1 MGDKGKLPPLDATYS
16 TTNFESMSYEDMLAM
31 VRSVDPTAIM
41 GRGTALID
49 AQTEI
54 EKIGTE
60 LKEHVSRTTWKGKGG
75 DAFREWGDDFAKQTI
90 KLADYAGAAGT
101 SLQTAGQALSE
112 VSKVIQGHSDAT
124 GMCYADEEKEKARLK
139 AVDKARNEAIPQMN
153 KLASYYM
160 MAQQTISSQE
170 EPVFK
175 PLPEAAL
182 PEKPVGG
189 GKSSYGPS
197 SGGNSGTHSVSTVP
211 ITGGSAGAGG
221 SAGTYHHVTTQPVD
235 GGSSSV
241 TNVSAHTPQHVGVD
255 PVAPGAPDT
264 TGTNIDTVT
273 MPEAPPVTATPP
285 TSGPPLTQVGGGGGQ
300 NNIPPVVLPTQ
311 TGPTGPGGNRRTIPV
326 GPSTDGN
333 LRTNPIGPGADGNRH
348 TTTPVT
354 PVGRGGAES
363 VRPPITRADPGIHGG
378 TPGRSVTGPVAGGQ
392 RGTVIGGEHPPAGR
406 SMMGGHGMGA
416 VGSPAGRGGVGGAAG
431 SRRLVTQPGGAVGE
445 ARGGGAGREF
455 TPGGSGLVRD
465 PARPGAMGPMG
476 GAMGGSQSARRRPQ
490 RRDGENPDYLV
501 EDEETWATGD
511 DVVPPVID

>member
-1 MGDKGKLPPLDATYS
+1 MGDKGKLPPLNACYL
-16 TTNFESMSYEDMLAM
+16 TTDFENMSYEDMLAM

-75 DAFREWGDDFAKQTI
+75 DAFREWGDDFAKETI

-124 GMCYADEEKEKARLK
+124 SVCYADEAKEKARLE

-153 KLASYYM
+153 KLASYYI

-175 PLPEAAL
+175 PLPEAVL
-182 PEKPVGG
+182 PKSPVDG
-189 GKSSYGPS
+189 GKTSYGGS
-197 SGGNSGTHSVSTVP
+197 SGGNPAIHSVSGVP
-211 ITGGSAGAGG
+211 STGGSVG
-221 SAGTYHHVTTQPVD
+221 HHSVTVQPVD

-241 TNVSAHTPQHVGVD
+241 AGVSTHTPHHVGVD
-255 PVAPGAPDT
+255 PVVPDT
-264 TGTNIDTVT
+264 TDNTGTDIDTVT

-285 TSGPPLTQVGGGGGQ
+285 TSGPPVTPVGGGGQ
-300 NNIPPVVLPTQ
+300 NTVPPVVLPPQ
-311 TGPTGPGGNRRTIPV
+311 PLPTGPGDRRTMPVGPGVDGNRRTIPV
-326 GPSTDGN
+326 S
-333 LRTNPIGPGADGNRH
+333 
-348 TTTPVT
+348 
-354 PVGRGGAES
+354 PVGRGGGES
-363 VRPPITRADPGIHGG
+363 VRTPGIHGG
-378 TPGRSVTGPVAGGQ
+378 TPGRPLTGPVAGGQ
-392 RGTVIGGEHPPAGR
+392 RGTVIGSERPTAGR
-406 SMMGGHGMGA
+406 SMMGGHGVGA
-416 VGSPAGRGGVGGAAG
+416 VGSPAGRGGAGG
-431 SRRLVTQPGGAVGE
+431 SRRLVTESGAAVRE
-445 ARGGGAGREF
+445 ARGIGAGREF
-455 TPGGSGLVRD
+455 TPGGSGLVRET
-465 PARPGAMGPMG
+465 ARPGAMGPMG
-476 GAMGGSQSARRRPQ
+476 GAMGGSQSARRRPK
-490 RRDGENPDYLV
+490 RRDGENPDYLE